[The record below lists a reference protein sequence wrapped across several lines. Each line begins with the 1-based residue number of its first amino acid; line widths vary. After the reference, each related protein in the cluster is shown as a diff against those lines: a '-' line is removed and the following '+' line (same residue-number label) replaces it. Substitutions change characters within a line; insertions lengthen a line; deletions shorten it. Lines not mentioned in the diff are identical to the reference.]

1 MNRTLKSG
9 GILNRL
15 AKPVDLINGTPWRS
29 ILIYAVPIMLSY
41 LLQQIYILT
50 DSIICGQVLTSGEVA
65 GINDTFALTFIF
77 LQFAFGCTAGF
88 SVVTA
93 KCVGSKD
100 SQGTRRSFT
109 AQVCLS
115 AVISAVLTAL
125 SLLLL
130 PWMLGV
136 INVTPENAEVYNAA
150 YVYCFVIFIGI
161 FAQMGYNFI
170 CGILRAYGDSV
181 TPLIFLIIS
190 TVLNVALDIV
200 FLVPLSMGPA
210 GAAIATVLAQ
220 FLSFVGCCAYMFS
233 KYKELRPQKDDWKF
247 RFDDLAAH
255 LKNGLPLGFQFS
267 ILAIGIIVMQG
278 VVVKFDLGSDGIMA
292 AMTPAQN
299 GFGAASKLINF
310 LMAFFNGLASA
321 ILGFNAQNFGSKHYD
336 RIKKGTLHALIIM
349 LVIYAVCLA
358 AGLLLGIGGRYQYIF
373 MSADKVTAESIRF
386 GGTCLVIDMTLCF
399 ILGFLIVT
407 RSAVQG
413 IFKPS
418 YSLAAGIAELVA
430 RTLICI
436 IMPPLINGGAIDK
449 NASVA
454 AFAALCFGDPGAWI
468 AASLVL
474 LYPLF
479 RYIIKCRYKNDVIKT
494 APAE

>member
-93 KCVGSKD
+93 KCVGCKD

-161 FAQMGYNFI
+161 FAQMGYNFV

-181 TPLIFLIIS
+181 TPPAYFL
-190 TVLNVALDIV
+190 
-200 FLVPLSMGPA
+200 
-210 GAAIATVLAQ
+210 
-220 FLSFVGCCAYMFS
+220 
-233 KYKELRPQKDDWKF
+233 
-247 RFDDLAAH
+247 
-255 LKNGLPLGFQFS
+255 
-267 ILAIGIIVMQG
+267 
-278 VVVKFDLGSDGIMA
+278 
-292 AMTPAQN
+292 
-299 GFGAASKLINF
+299 
-310 LMAFFNGLASA
+310 
-321 ILGFNAQNFGSKHYD
+321 
-336 RIKKGTLHALIIM
+336 
-349 LVIYAVCLA
+349 
-358 AGLLLGIGGRYQYIF
+358 
-373 MSADKVTAESIRF
+373 
-386 GGTCLVIDMTLCF
+386 
-399 ILGFLIVT
+399 
-407 RSAVQG
+407 
-413 IFKPS
+413 
-418 YSLAAGIAELVA
+418 
-430 RTLICI
+430 
-436 IMPPLINGGAIDK
+436 
-449 NASVA
+449 
-454 AFAALCFGDPGAWI
+454 
-468 AASLVL
+468 
-474 LYPLF
+474 
-479 RYIIKCRYKNDVIKT
+479 
-494 APAE
+494 